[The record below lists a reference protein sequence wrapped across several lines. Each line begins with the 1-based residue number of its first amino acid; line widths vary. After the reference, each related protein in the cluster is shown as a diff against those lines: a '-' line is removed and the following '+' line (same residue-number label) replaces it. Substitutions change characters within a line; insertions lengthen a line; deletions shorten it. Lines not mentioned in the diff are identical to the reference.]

1 MTAIV
6 KHISVHPDFKYHRR
20 TGIFDDL
27 DREANLK
34 KHREN
39 KARQQYKA
47 NAFGFHYVDKTSKV
61 NAPLQSPFTPTPE
74 N

>member
-20 TGIFDDL
+20 TGIFDDM

-34 KHREN
+34 KHRDS

-47 NAFGFHYVDKTSKV
+47 NAFGFHYVDKTSMVKR
-61 NAPLQSPFTPTPE
+61 PSPPTLDK
-74 N
+74 